1 MKKYLKYL
9 SVVAFLS
16 VSSLFISGCED
27 DWWISPDDEYD
38 DVLVNPDYVPIDW
51 ETSSVLS
58 SDDSTGDY
66 QIRFDGEIPDIQ
78 PGSIIAI
85 DMDTTIHYRFVTS
98 VNVSGN
104 TVSVASVEAYLT
116 DIFYNSRFTL
126 ATSSSAKS
134 NCNGP
139 VFYPV
144 KAYVA
149 DAKGE
154 YKEMYLN
161 GKDFAH
167 FTEDLWSQTLFD
179 LSGLVLY
186 TNEHLTLY
194 MQDMSAALGV
204 DLEMVMHF
212 GEKNNQ
218 QFVGDILR
226 NLSDLVEVSGKLIGK
241 FETNQIV
248 RCDIEGDY
256 QFAPE
261 YDLWKHNLFRPVK
274 LTFIVG
280 GVPVPATL
288 RCDLFR
294 QVAASAEGDLSFYT
308 GFTYNAEG
316 HVGIEWNENTGVS
329 LIPPQF
335 SSQFQSVPP
344 TVEGHGELA
353 AKVWAFP
360 RVSVMLG
367 DLVGPSFDFKPYLAD
382 TLRGG
387 FREQLAGQNN
397 DYYAWSLGCH
407 AGMDVSCG
415 LSLRCFGYEVGN
427 LSIPNIPV
435 IDRCLYQS
443 PKSIVHLSGRPD
455 VGQNAT
461 VSFNV
466 YDQNYL
472 LNTEVLTPL
481 PQVVKFEANGTLS
494 SPYAIAV
501 NGMVSVNWTPS
512 EGDTLFAILYNT
524 DGGVIAF
531 DTVCMPPCNCNVPS
545 GDWVDLGLPSGL
557 LWATRNVGA
566 TAPEQYGDYFAW
578 GETQPKTVYDWST
591 YRYYNCDNDGY
602 CGFTK
607 YCTDGIYGL
616 NGFVDNLTILQPGD
630 DAATANW
637 GSGARTPTLQEWRE
651 LMQYTTHQ
659 WTTYNGVLGRCFTG
673 SNGNSIFLPA
683 AGGRWDSSLLE
694 VGSYGNYWSSSLDTY
709 DPCVACS
716 FYFHSGSYDASDHYG
731 RFCGFSVRP
740 VRSGSQN

>member
-1 MKKYLKYL
+1 MKKYLKSL
-9 SVVAFLS
+9 SAVVLLS
-16 VSSLFISGCED
+16 VSLLFVAGCED
-27 DWWISPDDEYD
+27 DWWITPDDEYD
-38 DVLVNPDYVPIDW
+38 DVLVNPDYVSIDW

-134 NCNGP
+134 NGNGP

-161 GKDFAH
+161 GKDCAH
-167 FTEDLWSQTLFD
+167 FTEELWSQTLFD

-194 MQDMSAALGV
+194 MQELSAALGV

-261 YDLWKHNLFRPVK
+261 YDLWKHNLFRPVNLK
-274 LTFIVG
+274 FMVA

-294 QVAASAEGDLSFYT
+294 QVELSAEGDLSFYT

-335 SSQFQSVPP
+335 SSQFQFVPP

-367 DLVGPSFDFKPYLAD
+367 DKVGPSFDFKPYLAD

-415 LSLRCFGYEVGN
+415 LSLRCFGYEVAN
-427 LSIPNIPV
+427 LSTPNITV
-435 IDRCLYQS
+435 IDRFLYQS

-461 VSFNV
+461 VTFNV

-481 PQVVKFEANGTLS
+481 PQVVKFEAKGSLS

-501 NGMVSVNWTPS
+501 NGRVSVNWTPS

-531 DTVCMPPCNCNVPS
+531 DTVCMPPCDCNVQS
-545 GDWVDLGLPSGL
+545 GLWVDLGLPSGL
-557 LWATRNVGA
+557 LWASHNVGA
-566 TAPEQYGDYFAW
+566 SSPEQYGDYFAW
-578 GETQPKTVYDWST
+578 GETQPKTVYVYDWST
-591 YRYYNCDNDGY
+591 YRYYNCDNDGD
-602 CGFTK
+602 CGVTK
-607 YCTDGIYGL
+607 YCNVAYYGL

-637 GSGARTPTLQEWRE
+637 GSGARTPTLQEWEE
-651 LMQYTTHQ
+651 LVQYTTSHR
-659 WTTYNGVLGRCFTG
+659 TTYNGVFGMCYTG

-683 AGGRWDSSLLE
+683 AVDRWGSSLSY
-694 VGSYGNYWSSSLDTY
+694 GSYGSSSLYTDGPDRAWLFNFDSEGYGVDYNTRCY
-709 DPCVACS
+709 
-716 FYFHSGSYDASDHYG
+716 GS
-731 RFCGFSVRP
+731 SVRP
-740 VRSGSQN
+740 VSSGSQN